1 MISNQISPKE
11 EHSKN
16 NSFNSSYIGGQK
28 SSTTSKTHQPIKP
41 NGLHSVGTML
51 ENAINSSLSTS
62 PISVLTTSSSSSHS
76 GLNGNEQNQ
85 KLQENELNNS
95 DLNMGSKYNGARLMQ
110 DNLASAF
117 FKQDNNNLQQSHFM
131 KNMSMNSSTS
141 KFKS

>member
-1 MISNQISPKE
+1 MTTNQTSPKD

-16 NSFNSSYIGGQK
+16 NSFNSSYMGGQK
-28 SSTTSKTHQPIKP
+28 SSTISNKTHQPPKP

-76 GLNGNEQNQ
+76 GLHGNEQNQ
-85 KLQENELNNS
+85 KLQENELNNNS
-95 DLNMGSKYNGARLMQ
+95 DLNTGSKY
-110 DNLASAF
+110 NLASAF
-117 FKQDNNNLQQSHFM
+117 FKQDCNNNLQQSHFL

-141 KFKS
+141 IF